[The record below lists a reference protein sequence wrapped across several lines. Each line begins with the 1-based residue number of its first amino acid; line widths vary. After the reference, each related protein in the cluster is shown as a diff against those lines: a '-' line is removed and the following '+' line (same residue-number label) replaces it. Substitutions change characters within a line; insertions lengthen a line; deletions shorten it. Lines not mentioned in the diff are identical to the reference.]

1 MAQTVRIDLA
11 QKDAAVADIANKAED
26 AWNYI
31 NSELQNLV
39 TNFQSW
45 WIGDAYN
52 SFKQDFDIT
61 KTKFKSDIYDE
72 IIAYK
77 GNLEKAVT
85 AQSQQDVS
93 NAGAININ

>member
-39 TNFQSW
+39 TNFSSW

-52 SFKQDFDIT
+52 SFKQDFDVT
-61 KTKFKSDIYDE
+61 KSKFKTDIYDE
-72 IIAYK
+72 ILAYK
-77 GNLEKAVT
+77 NNLDKAVV
-85 AQSQQDVS
+85 AQSQQDTS
-93 NAGAININ
+93 NASSININ